1 MADEIREGLGV
12 EAELVAGAGGVF
24 DITID
29 GKLIYSKDETGR
41 FPDPGEALQLIQAAQ

>member
-1 MADEIREGLGV
+1 MADELLEGLGV

-29 GKLIYSKDETGR
+29 GKLIYSKHDTGR
-41 FPDPGEALQLIQAAQ
+41 FPDPGEALRLAQAAS